1 MKVLLLYPNPKGSYM
16 LSTAI
21 ALLSAV
27 LKREGHK
34 VKLFDTTFYDELN
47 IDGTS
52 GQKKSYASYKTDSTD
67 GNRAHRLMVRPTK
80 ELEDLKFTIKY
91 SNVFTDFHKEVLDFK
106 PELIAMSCTEDM
118 FHLGIKLLSK
128 VKYLKI
134 PTIAG
139 GVFPTFAPKLV
150 LSFDEIDIV
159 CKGEGEDAIV
169 ELCKKMEQS
178 KSYDDI
184 GGLCIKKKDGKI
196 IMNPPKI
203 IDMDKN
209 PLIDVSIFDEARYY
223 KPMMGKIWRMFPIE
237 THRGCPYK
245 CAYCNSPSQMEM
257 HKLNQNESFLR
268 RKNFDN
274 MRKELLFFK
283 NEMKAE
289 FLYFWA
295 DTFFSWTRKD
305 FATFAELYQE
315 IQLPFWCQT
324 RPETI
329 TEDRVKTLKKM
340 GVARIA
346 FGIEHGNEKFRAKYL
361 ARKMS
366 NSIITEG
373 IKTVIRQGVP
383 ISVNNIIGFPHETRE
398 LAFDTIRLN
407 KTFGAPETVDNN
419 SYPFTPFTG
428 TPLRKLCEELGYVKQ
443 NDIVNSIMSKGSLLN
458 MPQFSGEEVDGLTK
472 TFNMYVKFPEERWD
486 EIRIAEK
493 NTPEGNQKYN
503 DLKEE
508 FLATFWKDG
517 VSLPDFADL
526 HDSPTL

>member
-1 MKVLLLYPNPKGSYM
+1 MNVLLIYPNPKGSYM
-16 LSTAI
+16 LSTGI
-21 ALLSAV
+21 SLLSAC

-34 VKLFDTTFYDELN
+34 VKLFDTTFYNETN
-47 IDGTS
+47 IVGTP
-52 GQKKSYASYKTDSTD
+52 GQQKAFSSYSTDSTD
-67 GNRAHRLMVRPTK
+67 GNRAHRLMVRPTEK
-80 ELEDLKFTIKY
+80 EDYKFTIKY
-91 SNVFTDFHKEVLDFK
+91 SDVFTDFHKEVLNFN

-118 FHLGIKLLSK
+118 FHLGIKLLNK

-134 PTIAG
+134 PTIVG

-150 LSFDEIDIV
+150 LSFDAIDIV
-159 CKGEGEDAIV
+159 CKGEGEDAIT
-169 ELCKKMEQS
+169 ELCKRMEQK
-178 KSYDDI
+178 KSFDDI
-184 GGLCIKKKDGKI
+184 GGLCIKKKNGEI
-196 IMNPPKI
+196 VMNPPKI
-203 IDMDKN
+203 VDMDKN

-245 CAYCNSPSQMEM
+245 CAYCNSPSQMAM

-305 FATFAELYQE
+305 FETFAELYQE

-329 TEDRVKTLKKM
+329 NEHRVKTLKKM

-361 ARKMS
+361 DRKMS
-366 NSIITEG
+366 NKVITEG
-373 IKTVIRQGVP
+373 IKTVIRAEVP

-407 KTFGAPETVDNN
+407 KTFGAPEIVDNN
-419 SYPFTPFTG
+419 SYPFTPFAG
-428 TPLRKLCEELGYVKQ
+428 TPLRKLCEELGYVEET
-443 NDIVNSIMSKGSLLN
+443 DIVNSIMSQGSLLN

-472 TFNMYVKFPEERWD
+472 TFNMYVKFPEDRWD

-493 NTPEGNQKYN
+493 NTKEGNKKFN
-503 DLKEE
+503 ELKDE
-508 FLATFWKDG
+508 FVETFWKG
-517 VSLPDFADL
+517 GIPLSDFHDL
-526 HDSPTL
+526 HASFN